1 MNRNVIVAAA
11 AALAVGLLGGV
22 VLGQTGGGPSGWF
35 RAAAG
40 GAEAIRS
47 ARAPRLGAIAAGDM
61 AFERLRVET
70 GGDTPVACLEFTQ
83 PLANDPQT
91 NFADFIVLQ
100 PAAAVQFEPVE
111 KSLCLRGLPYDV
123 DREVTVREGLPS
135 AGGAKTRK
143 DETFNLTFGDR
154 PSFVGFAG
162 SGVIL
167 PRAEA
172 DGVGIETV
180 NVSKLKLE
188 VLRVSDRILSQRSI
202 TEGQAAAEGS
212 WESWDIENEGSDF
225 GVSIWKGDLPV
236 QLRAQDRNR
245 TQTTVFPLG
254 SVLKD
259 KNPGAYVIRV
269 VDATPGAGARGQN
282 NDRPAGAARWIMY
295 TDMALQSFT
304 GATGMDVVVR
314 SLKSARP
321 MGGVTLTL
329 IAQNN
334 DELARARTNGEGRVR
349 FAQAL
354 LKGEGPQR
362 ARYVFAYTGGGDF
375 AALDLERGVLDLSER
390 DVGGRVAPGD
400 VDAYMF
406 TERGIYRPGEVVRVN
421 GMLRD
426 PSGRSIA
433 NRQSTLVVYRPNGTE
448 FRRQRLGEA
457 VDAGSI
463 IKNLQIDRSAPRGQW
478 RAVLEVDGQD
488 APAGEVTFAVED
500 FVPQRL
506 RVKVDGSEAPLT
518 ADQSR
523 AIGVDAQFLYGA
535 PGAGLVVQGEGRLQV
550 DPNPF
555 ATFAGYAWGREDDRF
570 DEQFFQLPET
580 VTDGAGRAQLQV
592 ALLSPP
598 QTSLPL
604 RAKIIASVSEPG
616 GRVVRES
623 FDIPV
628 RLQGL
633 YIGVKAK
640 GDGYIAAGQPAAFEV
655 IAVNAEGARTA
666 ARVQWRLVEEDWNY
680 DWYLE
685 GGQWK
690 WRRTGRDIQVAGA
703 QGTLDVAANAAQTI
717 TQASLREG
725 AYRLIVRNEATGAE
739 TTHRFGVGW
748 GGWTADSDT
757 PDMVAVAP
765 PAAPVK
771 PGSRIEVDVRPP
783 YAGEAQ
789 IVVATDRVLST
800 RTETIPAGGKKI
812 SLRVDGDWGAG
823 AYVLVTVMTPR
834 DPAGRRDTPVVPRR
848 AVGVSYVPVDMTNR
862 TLTVAVAE
870 DMGVVRPRQRVN
882 FPITVTGAPR
892 GESVRVTLAAVDE
905 GILQLTKFTSPDPT
919 DHYYGRRALGVG
931 IRDDYGR
938 LLNPNLGAA
947 ATPRQGGDSL
957 GGEGLTVVPTKTV
970 ALWSGLV
977 KLDRAGKAMI
987 PLDVPDFNGE
997 LRMMAVAW
1005 SETGLGADE
1014 TPVTVRDPVVADLTL
1029 PRFLAPGDE
1038 AFATLRIDNIEG
1050 AAGDYQVSLAGQGAA
1065 RAQAGAQRLTL
1076 AKGANQTIRIP
1087 VSAPASGIGKLTLNV
1102 AGPGNLALTHAYDIE
1117 SRAPFLPVTAVQMEA
1132 QPRGA
1137 TFALTAASLAGF
1149 QPSQSKAIVSY
1160 SSLAGLDPAPLLD
1173 SLDRYPYGCT
1183 EQLVSV
1189 AMPLLYANVLAPQ
1202 AARLRDPR
1210 LNPRLNDVVTKLLD
1224 RQTPDGAFGLWR
1236 AGDSAASPWLGAY
1249 VADFL
1254 LRAKQAGLVVPDA
1267 PMEDVYKGLRAVAR
1281 LDDFSNVSYAYEV
1294 YKWVG
1299 NPDTTALLRSRSTAY
1314 ALYVLAKAG
1323 KADIGQVRYFHDARL
1338 SAEPSPLAR
1347 AQIGAALAHL
1357 GDRARSRSAFR
1368 AAEQALGYRNPG
1380 DYYQSPVRDTAGV
1393 LALVAEAAKDDASL
1407 NPLIQR
1413 LTRRLGADQPRA
1425 DQLMTQEQAQLLMA
1439 ANALLRTAGPVLVS
1453 VNGQKAGPVSAFEAV
1468 ASQLQT
1474 AITFRNDGAG
1484 AVWRSLT
1491 LSGAPTSAPPASSN
1505 GLSID
1510 KRVFTLVGGL
1520 ADLNNVRQG
1529 DRVIVA
1535 LSGAPEGQRLYPA
1548 AIIDLLPAGL
1558 EIESIL
1564 SPTDGQGEVGY
1575 DGKRV
1580 DGPFAWL
1587 GRVSSARL
1595 TEKRDDRFVA
1605 ALDVQGGGYTLAY
1618 VARAVTPGSY
1628 TLPGAAIEDMYK
1640 PGVAG
1645 RSATGRI
1652 RVAAR

>member
-11 AALAVGLLGGV
+11 ALVVGLLGGV

-47 ARAPRLGAIAAGDM
+47 AKAPRLAAIASGDM
-61 AFERLRVET
+61 AFQRLRVET

-91 NFADFIVLQ
+91 NFADFITLA

-111 KSLCLRGLPYDV
+111 NSLCLRGLPYDV
-123 DREVTVREGLPS
+123 DRQVTIREGLPA
-135 AGGAKTRK
+135 AGGARTRK
-143 DETFNLTFGDR
+143 DETITLTFGDR

-172 DGVGIETV
+172 DGVGLETV

-188 VLRVSDRILSQRSI
+188 VLRVSDRILSQRSV
-202 TEGQAAAEGS
+202 TEGQAVAEGS
-212 WESWDIENEGSDF
+212 WDYWSIENEGEEF
-225 GVSIWKGDLPV
+225 GVSIWKGELPV
-236 QLRAQDRNR
+236 QLRPQDRNR

-254 SVLKD
+254 AVLKD
-259 KNPGAYVIRV
+259 KQPGAYVVRV
-269 VDATPGAGARGQN
+269 LDATPSAGARGEN
-282 NDRPAGAARWIMY
+282 NDRPAGAVRWIMY

-314 SLKSARP
+314 SLKTARP
-321 MGGVTLTL
+321 MGAVTLTL

-362 ARYVFAYTGGGDF
+362 ARYVFAYGSNGDF

-390 DVGGRVAPGD
+390 DVGGRFAPGD

-426 PSGRSIA
+426 PAGRAIA

-448 FRRQRLGEA
+448 FRRQRLLEA

-463 IKNLQIDRSAPRGQW
+463 IKNVPIDRAAPRGQW

-506 RVKVDGSEAPLT
+506 RVKVDGAETPLT
-518 ADQSR
+518 AGQTRD
-523 AIGVDAQFLYGA
+523 IGVDAQFLYGA

-555 ATFAGYAWGREDDRF
+555 AAFAGYRWGREDDRF
-570 DEQFFQLPET
+570 EEQFFQLPET

-592 ALLSPP
+592 ALPATP
-598 QTSLPL
+598 ATSLPL
-604 RAKIIASVSEPG
+604 RAKVIASVAEPG
-616 GRVVRES
+616 GRVVREN

-628 RLQGL
+628 RLQSQ
-633 YIGVKAK
+633 YIGVKSR
-640 GDGYIAAGQPAAFEV
+640 GDGWLRAGQPAVFDV
-655 IAVNAEGARTA
+655 IAVNAEGARVA
-666 ARVQWRLVEEDWNY
+666 ARLQWRLVEEDWSY

-703 QGTLDVAANAAQTI
+703 QGAIDVAANAVQAI
-717 TQASLREG
+717 TQTNLREG
-725 AYRLIVRNEATGAE
+725 AYRLIVRNDASGAE
-739 TTHRFGVGW
+739 TTHRFGIGW
-748 GGWTADSDT
+748 GGWASDSDT
-757 PDMVAVAP
+757 PDMVAIAP
-765 PAAPVK
+765 PAAAVK
-771 PGSRIEVDVRPP
+771 PGARIEVDVRPP

-789 IVVATDRVLST
+789 IVVATDRVLTT
-800 RTETIPAGGKKI
+800 RTETIPSGGKKI
-812 SLRVDGDWGAG
+812 TLRVDSDWGAG

-848 AVGVSYVPVDMTNR
+848 AVGVTYVPVDMTNR

-905 GILQLTKFTSPDPT
+905 GILQLTKFATPDPKA
-919 DHYYGRRALGVG
+919 HYFGRRALGVG

-977 KLDRAGKAMI
+977 KLDRAGRASI

-1005 SETGLGADE
+1005 SETALGADE
-1014 TPVTVRDPVVADLTL
+1014 TAVTVRDPVVADLTL

-1050 AAGDYQVSLAGQGAA
+1050 PAGAYQISVAGQGAA
-1065 RAQAGAQRLTL
+1065 RAQGGAQRLTL
-1076 AKGANQTIRIP
+1076 AQGANQTIRIP
-1087 VSAPASGIGKLTLNV
+1087 VTAPAAGIGKLTLNV
-1102 AGPGNLALTHAYDIE
+1102 SGPGNLALAHAYDIE
-1117 SRAPFLPVTAVQMEA
+1117 ARAPYLPVTTVQRDRQA
-1132 QPRGA
+1132 RGSS
-1137 TFALTAASLAGF
+1137 FALTAAALAGF
-1149 QPSQSKAIVSY
+1149 QPAQSKAIVSY

-1173 SLDRYPYGCT
+1173 SLERYPYGCT

-1189 AMPLLYANVLAPQ
+1189 AMPLLYANVLAPEANR
-1202 AARLRDPR
+1202 AADAR

-1236 AGDSAASPWLGAY
+1236 AGDGAATPWLGAY
-1249 VADFL
+1249 AADFL
-1254 LRAKQAGLVVPDA
+1254 RRAKENGVVVPDA
-1267 PMEDVYKGLRAVAR
+1267 AMEDVYKGLRAVAR
-1281 LDDFSNVSYAYEV
+1281 LDDFSNVSYDYEV

-1323 KADIGQVRYFHDARL
+1323 RADIGQVRYFHDARL
-1338 SAEPSPLAR
+1338 AAEPSPLAR

-1357 GDRARSRSAFR
+1357 GDRARARSAFR
-1368 AAEQALGYRNPG
+1368 MAEQALGYRNPG

-1393 LALVAEAAKDDASL
+1393 LALMAEAASGDTGL
-1407 NPLIQR
+1407 NGGIQR
-1413 LTRRLGADQPRA
+1413 LTRRLENDQPRA

-1439 ANALLRTAGPVLVS
+1439 ANALLRSAGPVLIS
-1453 VNGQKAGPVSAFEAV
+1453 VNGQPATRIAPFTAV
-1468 ASQLQT
+1468 AAQLQ
-1474 AITFRNDGAG
+1474 APVTFRNDGQG
-1484 AVWRSLT
+1484 PIWRSLT
-1491 LSGAPTSAPPASSN
+1491 VSGAPTSAPPAQSN

-1510 KRVFTLVGGL
+1510 KRVFTLTGGL
-1520 ADLNNVRQG
+1520 ADLDGVRQG

-1564 SPTDGQGEVGY
+1564 GPSDGEGVPGY

-1587 GRVSSARL
+1587 GRISPTRIS
-1595 TEKRDDRFVA
+1595 EKRDDRFVA
-1605 ALDVQGGGYTLAY
+1605 ALDVQGGGYTVAY

-1645 RSATGRI
+1645 RSATGRL